1 MKKLLAFLL
10 VITVSFCPVLDVRAD
25 DNSDMMR
32 SSAGENIK
40 MEYDYARKLSQ
51 YYLLMRDK
59 WKKIP
64 GGPVIIAKLLRNMYL
79 TL

>member
-40 MEYDYARKLSQ
+40 MEYDYATQTFTVLSSDE
-51 YYLLMRDK
+51 R
-59 WKKIP
+59 
-64 GGPVIIAKLLRNMYL
+64 
-79 TL
+79 